1 MIVGFSFS
9 WGSDCKTLRRLV
21 SRSTGHRHCPAP
33 HNSSCPVVQQSAS
46 SPVQDASNPR
56 ARHDLAAAEIHNQT
70 HNSFSFRAF
79 LEPRTKVIKVADS
92 LGLPAVTVCIL

>member
-1 MIVGFSFS
+1 MIVGLR
-9 WGSDCKTLRRLV
+9 WGLLRDCKTLRRLV
-21 SRSTGHRHCPAP
+21 SSSTGHRHRPAP

-70 HNSFSFRAF
+70 HKSFSFRAF